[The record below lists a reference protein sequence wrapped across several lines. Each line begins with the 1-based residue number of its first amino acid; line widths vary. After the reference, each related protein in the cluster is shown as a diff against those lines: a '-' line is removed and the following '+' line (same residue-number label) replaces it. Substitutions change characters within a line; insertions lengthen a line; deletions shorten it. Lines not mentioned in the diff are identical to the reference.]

1 MQEGPWDCL
10 SPELLD
16 IVKAMLEC
24 SMRKGY
30 FWSRTMQSLRLVNQ
44 HWSSWATG
52 AMTMLQPHRPNV
64 PFGDVMELIAK
75 TFVNL
80 SSLHIG
86 ENEVDY

>member
-1 MQEGPWDCL
+1 
-10 SPELLD
+10 
-16 IVKAMLEC
+16 
-24 SMRKGY
+24 
-30 FWSRTMQSLRLVNQ
+30 
-44 HWSSWATG
+44 
-52 AMTMLQPHRPNV
+52 MLQPHRPNV